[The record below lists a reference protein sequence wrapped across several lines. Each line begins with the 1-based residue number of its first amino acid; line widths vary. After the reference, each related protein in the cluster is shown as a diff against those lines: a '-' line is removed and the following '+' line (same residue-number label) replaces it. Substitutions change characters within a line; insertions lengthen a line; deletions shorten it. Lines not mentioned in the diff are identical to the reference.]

1 MVVEYVWD
9 SAILVNDIFLSL
21 MLFATGSSKNTNN
34 ASIRKLQNTQNP
46 EPKLRVEKEPMF
58 KKMVESHKVHTCIS
72 AG

>member
-1 MVVEYVWD
+1 
-9 SAILVNDIFLSL
+9 